1 MISYICHPY
10 LTYHFAKSWIFICG
24 GSLTGPETASASVHD
39 PKGRHNASHKL
50 YLSSNIHQFKY
61 RNITEML
68 LFVGNALYDVT
79 REEWWGN
86 FLHGV
91 NSGSS
96 VTVLFLKPRLVT
108 KTKRMVN
115 VITRAGAIVKSKT
128 VPKRT
133 FGPRKIYGRYRGGV
147 IRKKVGR
154 PFLMRNIQLIG
165 YIVSNLSWKWIEK
178 FS

>member
-1 MISYICHPY
+1 MWRVFDWSRNSKRISAWSQGTRERYSYTISKFKH
-10 LTYHFAKSWIFICG
+10 
-24 GSLTGPETASASVHD
+24 SV
-39 PKGRHNASHKL
+39 
-50 YLSSNIHQFKY
+50 KY

-115 VITRAGAIVKSKT
+115 VITRAGAIVKSKI

-178 FS
+178 FG

>member
-1 MISYICHPY
+1 
-10 LTYHFAKSWIFICG
+10 
-24 GSLTGPETASASVHD
+24 
-39 PKGRHNASHKL
+39 
-50 YLSSNIHQFKY
+50 
-61 RNITEML
+61 ML

-178 FS
+178 IQLVSQNTSFWKNIQVQCKYSQSILLHLHVLFHLYN